1 MPAAGT
7 TYFAC
12 FPLQESFFDKDTGLA
27 LAAGTVSFFSDPG
40 YTTPKNVYQYT
51 NGTLFPILGVNGVM
65 TLSSIGT
72 FVDGSGDN
80 VIPFLWPYQGDPLT
94 PSDPLV
100 SQPYYIKVK
109 NSAGVEQFTVD
120 NWPPNVQAASST
132 STAFTK
138 IVVQK
143 FAANG
148 TYTPDPNLL
157 YCTIE
162 CMGAGGGGAGTGSAA
177 AGAQIFGG
185 GGGAGSYSRKTVSET
200 IVVTPQSVSVGVG
213 GTAGAATAPSA
224 GGVGGLS
231 SVGSICVANGGAGG
245 VSAAGGPNNGGAGGA
260 AGTGDIT
267 GVGEGGLGGLATTF
281 STTNFSLSTGL
292 GGSTQWGSGGG
303 VNAGTQPGQAG
314 QGYGAGGSGGCSVN
328 TGAAQIGG
336 PGAPGYVVITEY
348 CSA

>member
-72 FVDGSGDN
+72 FVDGSGSN

-138 IVVQK
+138 IVVQT
-143 FAANG
+143 FSASSV
-148 TYTPDPNLL
+148 YTPNTNLL
-157 YCTIE
+157 YATIE
-162 CMGAGGGGAGTGSAA
+162 CMGAGGGGGGTANSAG
-177 AGAQIFGG
+177 GAETVAG
-185 GGGAGSYSRKTVSET
+185 GGGAGGYSRKTVSSTT
-200 IVVTPQSVSVGVG
+200 IGTSQTVTVGAG
-213 GTAGAATAPSA
+213 GAGAPASNTS
-224 GGVGGLS
+224 GSNGGLS
-231 SVGSICVANGGAGG
+231 SVGSICLANGGSGGHGTGGG
-245 VSAAGGPNNGGAGGA
+245 VALGGIGGLP
-260 AGTGDIT
+260 GTGDIA
-267 GVGEGGLGGLATTF
+267 GHGENGMGGLLASINTVIF
-281 STTNFSLSTGL
+281 ESGN
-292 GGSTQWGSGGG
+292 GGSTQWGSY
-303 VNAGTQPGQAG
+303 
-314 QGYGAGGSGGCSVN
+314 GYGAQGGSTGNAATGYGSGGGGGGSAN
-328 TGAAQIGG
+328 GAGAAGG
-336 PGAPGYVVITEY
+336 GAGAPGYVVITEY